1 MKRMENRSREGDRP
15 VIENQRTPRDFL
27 SNTMHVKLRMNL
39 RRPRRKPKYSL
50 ATDSEQ
56 VPRGKGE
63 KNRCERSE
71 IVPEMMCLQGV
82 RAPQGVM
89 ACLLLNESASYCQWQ
104 A

>member
-1 MKRMENRSREGDRP
+1 
-15 VIENQRTPRDFL
+15 
-27 SNTMHVKLRMNL
+27 MHVKLRMNL

-50 ATDSEQ
+50 ATDSEL

-82 RAPQGVM
+82 GAQLQLDRLCPNRLRPCSPIMSKQTATLQSNWGWVT
-89 ACLLLNESASYCQWQ
+89 ACLLLNESASYYQWR

>member
-1 MKRMENRSREGDRP
+1 MKRMENRSVEGERP
-15 VIENQRTPRDFL
+15 VIENPSTPRESL
-27 SNTMHVKLRMNL
+27 SNAMQVKLRVNP

-50 ATDSEQ
+50 ATDSEP

-82 RAPQGVM
+82 RAGSIPRIAEQTP
-89 ACLLLNESASYCQWQ
+89 ESIVYG
-104 A
+104 

>member
-1 MKRMENRSREGDRP
+1 MKLLESCAIEGERP
-15 VIENQRTPRDFL
+15 VTENPRTPRDFL

-71 IVPEMMCLQGV
+71 IVPEIMCLQGV
-82 RAPQGVM
+82 KAPQGVM
-89 ACLLLNESASYCQWQ
+89 ACLLLNESAS
-104 A
+104 